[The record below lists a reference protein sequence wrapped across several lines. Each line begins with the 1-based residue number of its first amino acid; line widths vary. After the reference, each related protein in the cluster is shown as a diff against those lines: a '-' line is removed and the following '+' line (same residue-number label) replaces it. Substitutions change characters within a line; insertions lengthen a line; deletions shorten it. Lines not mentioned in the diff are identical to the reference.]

1 MATSIEH
8 RGDHAAV
15 DKIKAL
21 LKKWPLTLFG
31 TAIVFGIAI
40 GVSIGVYISAQVMA
54 LRGF

>member
-8 RGDHAAV
+8 AATMRV

-40 GVSIGVYISAQVMA
+40 GVTIGVYISAQMMA

>member
-8 RGDHAAV
+8 AATMRV
-15 DKIKAL
+15 DKIKTL

-31 TAIVFGIAI
+31 TAVVFGVVV
-40 GVSIGVYISAQVMA
+40 GVGIGVYISAQIMA